1 MADDIPPGFRVV
13 STPNAPPASPIG
25 PFPGMIAQGNIDLNA
40 RPIVKNPDGSYST
53 VRSMSFENDGGQE
66 VLVPTVSPDGKIMSD
81 QQSMELYGR
90 TGQNLGKFDNP
101 AHADMYAEALHKA
114 QDQHYA
120 AQTQPAAGDD
130 LPPGFSVVKQPQA
143 EQGIGQPE
151 GVPTYSPPGVEGYDP
166 KTGEV
171 QKYSGPGSAA
181 MGAANATTFGFGD
194 ELASYLAS
202 TFSGVPRDQVLSE
215 MRGDAS
221 QARADNPKSYVAGE
235 VGGGLAQAAATGG
248 AGFGLNAAKTGAGLG
263 GVALGGAADG
273 AIQGALNG
281 AGNADGDFM
290 DRLRGLLTGGTIGA
304 AVGGAAPYVTSA
316 AGSLVRRIISPFA
329 SSPERE
335 AAVNLLAQEGVPVTA
350 GQRTGSNTLRY
361 AESELGGQK
370 AANAAEQTAEA
381 FTDAAMRK
389 AGGSGRATPDNMLA
403 LRDSLGQEFE
413 AISNRN
419 TLTADPQLGNEIGA
433 TLNRYDK
440 LLEAQ
445 QKPIINGL
453 ADDIVKRL
461 QANGGTLPGAEYQVI
476 RSDLSR
482 ASAST
487 GNPTLAAAFRG
498 LRDALDGAMDRSI
511 SPADAAKWAELRG
524 QYGNMKVLQR
534 AATGGGEESGL
545 GIISPAQLRVA
556 AASGNREGFATG
568 ASDFTDLAKAG
579 QAVLTK
585 LPNSGTAAR
594 SAIRNGIP
602 LSAGL
607 GGVVAGIPGMIAG
620 MAVPRLAG
628 RALMSGPGQAYLGNQ
643 VAAGATDP
651 VTNAVLAVMARQGAI
666 SPLIAGPAQ
675 DR

>member
-1 MADDIPPGFRVV
+1 
-13 STPNAPPASPIG
+13 
-25 PFPGMIAQGNIDLNA
+25 
-40 RPIVKNPDGSYST
+40 
-53 VRSMSFENDGGQE
+53 
-66 VLVPTVSPDGKIMSD
+66 
-81 QQSMELYGR
+81 
-90 TGQNLGKFDNP
+90 
-101 AHADMYAEALHKA
+101 
-114 QDQHYA
+114 
-120 AQTQPAAGDD
+120 
-130 LPPGFSVVKQPQA
+130 
-143 EQGIGQPE
+143 
-151 GVPTYSPPGVEGYDP
+151 
-166 KTGEV
+166 
-171 QKYSGPGSAA
+171 
-181 MGAANATTFGFGD
+181 MGAANSTTFGFGD

-215 MRGDAS
+215 MRTDADKA
-221 QARADNPKSYVAGE
+221 QADNPKSYIAGE

-248 AGFGLNAAKTGAGLG
+248 AGFGLSAARGGAGLG
-263 GVALGGAADG
+263 GVAFGGAADG

-304 AVGGAAPYVTSA
+304 VVGGASPYVTSA
-316 AGSLVRRIISPFA
+316 ADSLVRRIISPFA
-329 SSPERE
+329 SSLERE

-350 GQRTGSNTLRY
+350 GQRTGNNALRY

-370 AANAAEQTAEA
+370 AANAAEQTSEA

-389 AGGSGRATPDNMLA
+389 AGGSGRATPDNMAA
-403 LRDSLGQEFE
+403 LRDNLGQEFE
-413 AISNRN
+413 AISSRN
-419 TLTADPQLGNEIGA
+419 TLTADPQLGNDIGA

-453 ADDIVKRL
+453 ADDIVSRL
-461 QANGGTLPGAEYQVI
+461 QANGGKLAGTEYQVI

-511 SPADAAKWAELRG
+511 SPEDAARWAELRG

-556 AASGNREGFATG
+556 ASGDREGFATG

-579 QAVLTK
+579 QAVLSK

-594 SAIRNGIP
+594 SAIRNLGLP
-602 LSAGL
+602 LSAGI
-607 GGVVAGIPGMIAG
+607 GGAVAGIPGAIAG
-620 MAVPRLAG
+620 MAVPRVAG
-628 RALMSGPGQAYLGNQ
+628 SVLLSRPGQAYLGNQ
-643 VAAGATDP
+643 LAAGATDP
-651 VTNAVLAVMARQGAI
+651 LTNAVLAVLARQGSVPA
-666 SPLIAGPAQ
+666 LAGN
-675 DR
+675 